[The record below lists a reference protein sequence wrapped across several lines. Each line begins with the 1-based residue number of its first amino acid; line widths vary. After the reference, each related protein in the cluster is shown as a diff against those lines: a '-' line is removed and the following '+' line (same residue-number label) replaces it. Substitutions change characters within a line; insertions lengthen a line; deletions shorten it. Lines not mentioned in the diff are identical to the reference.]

1 VKLILSQQVSEEK
14 NDAPQIHY
22 PDFALVQL
30 FFTVQKDML
39 EYVLTIAAIKMELDA
54 GLCTFCTKQVAAA
67 PAQMQ
72 FDRSSHL

>member
-1 VKLILSQQVSEEK
+1 
-14 NDAPQIHY
+14 
-22 PDFALVQL
+22 
-30 FFTVQKDML
+30 VQKDML

-54 GLCTFCTKQVAAA
+54 GLCAYYTMQAAAA

>member
-1 VKLILSQQVSEEK
+1 V
-14 NDAPQIHY
+14 PQIHY
-22 PDFALVQL
+22 PDFALAQL

-39 EYVLTIAAIKMELDA
+39 EYELTIAAIKMELDA
-54 GLCTFCTKQVAAA
+54 GLCTVCTKQVAAA